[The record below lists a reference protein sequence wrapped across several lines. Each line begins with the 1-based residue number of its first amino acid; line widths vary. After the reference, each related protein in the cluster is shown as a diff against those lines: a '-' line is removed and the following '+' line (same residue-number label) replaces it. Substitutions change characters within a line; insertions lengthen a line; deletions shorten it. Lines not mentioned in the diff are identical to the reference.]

1 VYTSHRPIRG
11 VNGLSFR
18 PSDNVEITTTT
29 SGNRFKVE
37 GESTSLSGTF
47 KASYDSAT
55 DKYVEPSS

>member
-1 VYTSHRPIRG
+1 
-11 VNGLSFR
+11 
-18 PSDNVEITTTT
+18 
-29 SGNRFKVE
+29 VE